1 MEIREVI
8 ERLAERYPFDLQES
22 WDNSGLQVGNPTNEV
37 KNVLISLD
45 LEEEGID
52 KAIANGCNLI
62 INHHPYLFN
71 GVKSI
76 DLSQNFYKKL
86 EKLIKNDISVY
97 AFHTNLDMAQNGL
110 NDHFATILGLEDV
123 KPLEAKEYPGLGRY
137 GMIKKRPARDYLNF
151 VKEKLQASGLVVY
164 GDTKKEVSKI
174 ALCGGAGRDVIE
186 DAIAKSCDMIITGD
200 VKYHD
205 GMDLANEGII
215 IVDPGHYA
223 SENHVIYKLAEE
235 VNEIIPGEAFTY
247 AKGDNFREFY

>member
-8 ERLAERYPFDLQES
+8 ERLAERYPFDLQEN
-22 WDNSGLQVGNPTNEV
+22 WDNSGLQVGDPTSEV
-37 KNVLISLD
+37 KNVLVSLD
-45 LEEEGID
+45 LEDKGID
-52 KAIANGCNLI
+52 EAIAKGCNLI

-71 GVKSI
+71 GIKSI

-97 AFHTNLDMAQNGL
+97 ALHTNLDLAKDGL
-110 NDHFATILGLEDV
+110 NDNFAQILGLTDI
-123 KPLEAKEYPGLGRY
+123 KPLESKEYPGLGRY
-137 GMIKKRPARDYLNF
+137 GFIEKRPARDFLKF

-174 ALCGGAGRDVIE
+174 ALCGGAGSEVIE
-186 DAIAKSCDMIITGD
+186 EAIDKACHMIITGD

-247 AKGDNFREFY
+247 DKGDDFREFY